1 MALAYE
7 YMETEQEHDE
17 ALRVRAREVLRSH
30 RGVLLSLTPDQQR
43 AIARMDPGPAA
54 SVGRRPEARR

>member
-7 YMETEQEHDE
+7 YIETEQEREE

-30 RGVLLSLTPDQQR
+30 RGVLFSLTPDQHR
-43 AIARMDPGPAA
+43 AIAQMDPGPAA
-54 SVGRRPEARR
+54 SVGRKPE

>member
-7 YMETEQEHDE
+7 YIENEQEREE

-30 RGVLLSLTPDQQR
+30 RGVLLSLTQDQLR
-43 AIARMDPGPAA
+43 ALAEMDPGPTR
-54 SVGRRPEARR
+54 SIGRKPE